1 MVIVSLNLC
10 LCPVSL
16 SEVDLDLFACLQS
29 SGRDTMSPLRLG

>member
-1 MVIVSLNLC
+1 MVIVSLTLC

-16 SEVDLDLFACLQS
+16 SEVDLDLFACLS